1 MIKEFLFLGDPDER
15 NNILQLYQKE
25 KKNILF
31 SFLSKNT
38 YRKYTKTIDTV
49 YEHFGEKFAFY
60 FAWLLHYTAWLIIP
74 SIIGGI
80 FWLIQMGNFLSTN
93 NLDTSNYADATDS
106 VWNCLYSM
114 CIALWAVF
122 FVESWK

>member
-1 MIKEFLFLGDPDER
+1 MIKEFLFLSDKE
-15 NNILQLYQKE
+15 QQE
-25 KKNILF
+25 KKNLLIT
-31 SFLSKNT
+31 FLSKNT